1 MMNKRQVWA
10 LALIAVLVVVLVMN
24 RGSVNVD
31 LIVTDISAL
40 KSLAFLG
47 FTGVGVA
54 IGMLLK

>member
-1 MMNKRQVWA
+1 MNKRQVWA